1 MTPELQK
8 TEADNCDAQSGL
20 SPAPLL
26 GWLVVKLHEAKS
38 ALKAREQM
46 EATWRGGTDESWRAA
61 GCKMNK
67 EARLK
72 ESETHGRIAVKCR
85 HEVEMFEA
93 TIKAIKT

>member
-1 MTPELQK
+1 MRDLQPSNREAEL
-8 TEADNCDAQSGL
+8 
-20 SPAPLL
+20 PAPTRIGSGDLL

-67 EARLK
+67 AARLK

-85 HEVEMFEA
+85 REVEMFEA